1 MNRRLAVAALAIAAS
16 MAAALAQAQQV
27 SPRDLWPQAAT
38 AAREN
43 DFSGADKQLS
53 DLLTT
58 EKTHGIDAFPFY
70 AATAAGMAS
79 EAGAKNP
86 ELTNWAVR
94 AATALDAHS
103 PAVAFSEADRARRK
117 NDWPSA
123 LKLALQGFARVFGDY
138 RTNLLG
144 RADFVIVA
152 AAAIAITA
160 ILFAIT
166 LFIRY
171 ARAIAHDFRELIGRQ
186 VTGGSVTV
194 FAFALLFLPLFFWLG
209 PMWLL
214 FYWLA
219 LCFGYASAGERIAT
233 VVLLILVAAVP
244 LALDWTSDRIAGVD
258 SPVVMAAVSS
268 STHTFEPEALRRLQE
283 VLAFVPD
290 QPALQLLTGNL
301 LNFEGAEDQAENY
314 YRRAIQINPT
324 YAGAHVNLGNL
335 LFLKNEFPAAI
346 NAYEKAE
353 KADPN
358 LAIAFYNHS
367 VAASEIYKY
376 DLQGRMLERARR
388 ADRSF
393 VERLTSNAPPQ
404 KVVMYSPA
412 IADAWRIRGAIA
424 KQPAVRA
431 LFGNYSTFDPA
442 RSALNPLTL
451 AALIALAMALLLWV
465 MRRRSGFANAC
476 IKCGRT
482 FCHRC
487 KSARESSTYCTQCIH
502 IYLKRDGVSIDTKR
516 KKLEEVTEHQGA
528 VQIRNRIFATFLPG
542 SAQMLESRTATG
554 AIGVFLF
561 ALVVLIA
568 VFVGRLAPALGPA
581 AEVAQLLVR
590 ITAIVLAV
598 ILWLTLSLPVYR
610 RRAIP

>member
-152 AAAIAITA
+152 AAAIIITA

-465 MRRRSGFANAC
+465 TRRRSGFANAC

>member
-117 NDWPSA
+117 NDWPAA

-393 VERLTSNAPPQ
+393 VERLTSNASPQ

-412 IADAWRIRGAIA
+412 IADAWLIRGAIA

-442 RSALNPLTL
+442 RRALNPLTL

-465 MRRRSGFANAC
+465 TRRRSGFANAC